1 VHAIACWRLS
11 TLVLAGAGYIRDRGL
26 NGVTTATAQ
35 PRPPNSELAYR
46 NGRTGHN
53 PDILS
58 CMADLSDFY
67 ELDALLSDEDQ
78 MIRDTVGRFVEN
90 DFKPLV
96 AEHFEAGTFP
106 MELVPAIADMGLL
119 GMHLDGY
126 GCAGASAMAYG
137 IACREL
143 EAGDSG
149 LRSFVSVQGSLCMFP
164 IWKYGSEEQKEQW
177 LPQMAAGDI
186 IGCFGLT
193 EPDHGSDPSSMA
205 TRAKRD
211 GDDWILNGSKRWI
224 TNAGIA
230 DLAIVWANTDDGF
243 RGFLV
248 PTDSDGFEARKIQ
261 NKLSLRASVTGEFYM
276 DDVIVPESMRLPDAV
291 SIGAPLSCLS
301 EARFGIAFGAVG
313 VARDCYNAALDY
325 QQGRPQFGKPLS
337 SFQISQIKFA
347 DMLTQMTNAN
357 LQAMTLGRLKEA
369 HSIRPYHISM
379 AKRHNCRVA
388 IDTARTARAMMGA
401 NGVSTEYSP
410 MRHANNMESVM
421 TYEGTE
427 EVHGLILG
435 QEITGIPAFR

>member
-1 VHAIACWRLS
+1 M
-11 TLVLAGAGYIRDRGL
+11 
-26 NGVTTATAQ
+26 Q
-35 PRPPNSELAYR
+35 
-46 NGRTGHN
+46 
-53 PDILS
+53 
-58 CMADLSDFY
+58 DLTDFY
-67 ELDALLSDEDQ
+67 GLDDSLGDEEG
-78 MIRDTVGRFVEN
+78 MIRDTVAKFVEN
-90 DFKPLV
+90 EFNPVV

-106 MELVPAIADMGLL
+106 MELVPTIADMGLL

-164 IWKYGSEEQKEQW
+164 IWKYGSEEQKEEW
-177 LPQMAAGDI
+177 LPRMAAGEI

-193 EPDHGSDPSSMA
+193 EPDHGSDPSSMI
-205 TRAKRD
+205 TRAVRKGD
-211 GDDWILNGSKRWI
+211 GWVLNGAKRWI

-230 DLAIVWANTDDGF
+230 QLAIVWANTDEGF

-248 PTDSDGFEARKIQ
+248 PTDSPGFEARKIQ

-276 DDVIVPESMRLPDAV
+276 DDVEVPEAMRLPDAV

-301 EARFGIAFGAVG
+301 EARYGIAFGAVG
-313 VARDCYNAALDY
+313 VSRACYNAALEY
-325 QQGRPQFGKPLS
+325 QLDRPQFGKPLAG
-337 SFQISQIKFA
+337 FQISQIKFA
-347 DMLTQMTNAN
+347 DMLTRMTNAN
-357 LQAMTLGRLKEA
+357 LQAMNLGRLKED
-369 HSIRPYHISM
+369 HKIRPFHVSM

-388 IDTARTARAMMGA
+388 IDIAREARTMMGA

>member
-1 VHAIACWRLS
+1 M
-11 TLVLAGAGYIRDRGL
+11 LVLAKRCYIRVRGL
-26 NGVTTATAQ
+26 NGATTTTAPWRRRSSQ
-35 PRPPNSELAYR
+35 VPGW
-46 NGRTGHN
+46 NGRSGPNT
-53 PDILS
+53 DILA

-67 ELDALLSDEDQ
+67 ELDALLSDEEQ
-78 MIRDTVGRFVEN
+78 MIRDTVGKFVDNE
-90 DFKPLV
+90 FKPLV

-137 IACREL
+137 VACREL

-177 LPQMAAGDI
+177 LPKMAAGET

-193 EPDHGSDPSSMA
+193 EPDHGSDPSAMT
-205 TRAKRD
+205 TRAARD
-211 GDDWILNGSKRWI
+211 GDGWILNGAKRWI

-230 DLAIVWANTDDGF
+230 DLAIVWANSDEGF

-276 DDVIVPESMRLPDAV
+276 DDVVVPESMRLPDAV

-301 EARFGIAFGAVG
+301 EARYGIAFGAVG

-357 LQAMTLGRLKEA
+357 LQAMTLGKLKEA
-369 HSIRPYHISM
+369 HTVRPYHISM

>member
-1 VHAIACWRLS
+1 MEQRQRP
-11 TLVLAGAGYIRDRGL
+11 TGRDHL
-26 NGVTTATAQ
+26 T
-35 PRPPNSELAYR
+35 PKSLHWNSR
-46 NGRTGHN
+46 SGPN
-53 PDILS
+53 PDILA

-67 ELDALLSDEDQ
+67 ELDALLSDEEQ
-78 MIRDTVGRFVEN
+78 MIRDTVAKFVEN

-177 LPQMAAGDI
+177 LPQMAAGEI

-193 EPDHGSDPSSMA
+193 EPDHGSDPSAMA
-205 TRAKRD
+205 TRAKRE
-211 GDDWILNGSKRWI
+211 GDEWILNGSKRWI

-230 DLAIVWANTDDGF
+230 DLAIVWANTDEGF

-248 PTDSDGFEARKIQ
+248 PSDSNGFEARKIE

-276 DDVIVPESMRLPDAV
+276 DDVVVPESMRLPDAV

-301 EARFGIAFGAVG
+301 EARYGIAFGAVG

-357 LQAMTLGRLKEA
+357 LQSMTLGRLKEA
-369 HSIRPYHISM
+369 HSVRPYHISM

-427 EVHGLILG
+427 EIHGLILG

>member
-1 VHAIACWRLS
+1 
-11 TLVLAGAGYIRDRGL
+11 
-26 NGVTTATAQ
+26 
-35 PRPPNSELAYR
+35 
-46 NGRTGHN
+46 
-53 PDILS
+53 
-58 CMADLSDFY
+58 MADLSDFY
-67 ELDALLSDEDQ
+67 ELDALLGDEEQ
-78 MIRDTVGRFVEN
+78 MIRDTVAKFVDNE
-90 DFKPLV
+90 FAPLI
-96 AEHFEAGTFP
+96 ADHFEAGTFP
-106 MELVPAIADMGLL
+106 MQLVPAIADMGLL

-137 IACREL
+137 VACREL

-164 IWKYGSEEQKEQW
+164 IWKYGSEEQKERW
-177 LPQMAAGDI
+177 LPQMAAGEI

-193 EPDHGSDPSSMA
+193 EPDHGSDPSNMA

-211 GDDWILNGSKRWI
+211 GDKWVLNGSKRWI

-230 DLAIVWANTDDGF
+230 DLAIVWANTDEGF

-276 DDVIVPESMRLPDAV
+276 DDVIVPESMRLTDAV

-301 EARFGIAFGAVG
+301 EARYGIAFGAVG

-325 QQGRPQFGKPLS
+325 QQGRAQFGKPLS

-369 HSIRPYHISM
+369 HTVRPHHISM

-401 NGVSTEYSP
+401 NGISTEYSP

-427 EVHGLILG
+427 EIHGLILG

>member
-1 VHAIACWRLS
+1 
-11 TLVLAGAGYIRDRGL
+11 
-26 NGVTTATAQ
+26 
-35 PRPPNSELAYR
+35 
-46 NGRTGHN
+46 
-53 PDILS
+53 
-58 CMADLSDFY
+58 MADLSDFY
-67 ELDALLSDEDQ
+67 ELDALLSDEEQ
-78 MIRDTVGRFVEN
+78 MIRDTVGKFVDNE
-90 DFKPLV
+90 FKPLV

-137 IACREL
+137 VACREL

-177 LPQMAAGDI
+177 LPKMAAGET

-193 EPDHGSDPSSMA
+193 EPDHGSDPSAMT
-205 TRAKRD
+205 TRATRD
-211 GDDWILNGSKRWI
+211 GDGWILNGAKRWI

-230 DLAIVWANTDDGF
+230 DLAIVWANSDEGF

-276 DDVIVPESMRLPDAV
+276 DDVVVPESMRLPDAV

-301 EARFGIAFGAVG
+301 EARYGIAFGAVG

-357 LQAMTLGRLKEA
+357 LQAMTLGKLKEA
-369 HSIRPYHISM
+369 HTVRPYHISM

>member
-1 VHAIACWRLS
+1 
-11 TLVLAGAGYIRDRGL
+11 
-26 NGVTTATAQ
+26 
-35 PRPPNSELAYR
+35 
-46 NGRTGHN
+46 
-53 PDILS
+53 
-58 CMADLSDFY
+58 MADLSDFY
-67 ELDALLSDEDQ
+67 GLDDSLGDEEG
-78 MIRDTVGRFVEN
+78 MICDTVAKFVEN
-90 DFKPLV
+90 EFNPVV

-106 MELVPAIADMGLL
+106 MELVPTIADMGLL

-164 IWKYGSEEQKEQW
+164 IWRYGSEEQKEEW
-177 LPQMAAGDI
+177 LPRMAAGEV

-193 EPDHGSDPSSMA
+193 EPDHGSDPSSMS
-205 TRAKRD
+205 TRAIRKGD
-211 GDDWILNGSKRWI
+211 GWVLNGAKRWI

-230 DLAIVWANTDDGF
+230 QLAIVWANTDEGF

-248 PTDSDGFEARKIQ
+248 PTDSPGFEARKIQ

-276 DDVIVPESMRLPDAV
+276 DDVEVPESMRLPDAV

-301 EARFGIAFGAVG
+301 EARYGIAFGAVG
-313 VARDCYNAALDY
+313 VSRSCYQAALDY
-325 QQGRPQFGKPLS
+325 QLERPQFGKPLA

-347 DMLTQMTNAN
+347 NMLTSMTNAN
-357 LQAMTLGRLKEA
+357 LQAMNLGRLKED
-369 HSIRPYHISM
+369 HKIRPYHISM

-388 IDTARTARAMMGA
+388 IDIAREARTMMGA

>member
-1 VHAIACWRLS
+1 MEQRQRP
-11 TLVLAGAGYIRDRGL
+11 TGRDHL
-26 NGVTTATAQ
+26 T
-35 PRPPNSELAYR
+35 PKSLHWNSR
-46 NGRTGHN
+46 SGPN
-53 PDILS
+53 PDILA

-67 ELDALLSDEDQ
+67 ELDALLSDEEQ
-78 MIRDTVGRFVEN
+78 MIRDTVAKFVEN

-177 LPQMAAGDI
+177 LPQMAAGEI

-193 EPDHGSDPSSMA
+193 EPDHGSDPSAMA
-205 TRAKRD
+205 TRAKRE
-211 GDDWILNGSKRWI
+211 GDEWILNGSKRWI

-230 DLAIVWANTDDGF
+230 DLAIVWANTDEGF

-248 PTDSDGFEARKIQ
+248 PSDSDGFEARKIE

-276 DDVIVPESMRLPDAV
+276 DDVVVPESMRLPDAV

-301 EARFGIAFGAVG
+301 EARYGIAFGAVG

-357 LQAMTLGRLKEA
+357 LQSMTLGRLKEA
-369 HSIRPYHISM
+369 HSVRPYHISM

-427 EVHGLILG
+427 EIHGLILG

>member
-1 VHAIACWRLS
+1 MEQRQRP
-11 TLVLAGAGYIRDRGL
+11 TGRDHL
-26 NGVTTATAQ
+26 T
-35 PRPPNSELAYR
+35 PKSLHWNSR
-46 NGRTGHN
+46 SGPN
-53 PDILS
+53 PDILA

-67 ELDALLSDEDQ
+67 ELDALLSDEEQ
-78 MIRDTVGRFVEN
+78 MIRDTVAKFVEN

-137 IACREL
+137 VACREL

-177 LPQMAAGDI
+177 LPQMAAGEI

-193 EPDHGSDPSSMA
+193 EPDHGSDPSAMA
-205 TRAKRD
+205 THAKRD
-211 GDDWILNGSKRWI
+211 GDEWILNGSKRWI

-230 DLAIVWANTDDGF
+230 DLAIVWANTDEGF

-248 PTDSDGFEARKIQ
+248 PSDSDGFEARKIQ

-276 DDVIVPESMRLPDAV
+276 DDVVVPESMRLPDAV

-301 EARFGIAFGAVG
+301 EARYGIAFGAVG

-357 LQAMTLGRLKEA
+357 LQSMTLGRLKEA
-369 HSIRPYHISM
+369 HSVRPYHISM

-401 NGVSTEYSP
+401 NGISTEYSP

-427 EVHGLILG
+427 EIHGLILG

>member
-1 VHAIACWRLS
+1 MEQRQRP
-11 TLVLAGAGYIRDRGL
+11 TGRDHL
-26 NGVTTATAQ
+26 T
-35 PRPPNSELAYR
+35 PKSLHWNSR
-46 NGRTGHN
+46 SGPN
-53 PDILS
+53 PDILAY
-58 CMADLSDFY
+58 MADLSDFY
-67 ELDALLSDEDQ
+67 ELDALLSDEEQ
-78 MIRDTVGRFVEN
+78 MIRDTVAKFVEN

-177 LPQMAAGDI
+177 LPQMAAGEI

-193 EPDHGSDPSSMA
+193 EPDHGSDPSAMA

-211 GDDWILNGSKRWI
+211 GDEWILNGSKRWI

-230 DLAIVWANTDDGF
+230 DLAIVWANTDEGF

-248 PTDSDGFEARKIQ
+248 PSDSAGFEARKIQ

-276 DDVIVPESMRLPDAV
+276 DDVVVPESMRLPDAV

-301 EARFGIAFGAVG
+301 EARYGIAFGAVG

-357 LQAMTLGRLKEA
+357 LQSMTLGRLKEA
-369 HSIRPYHISM
+369 HSVRPYHISM

-401 NGVSTEYSP
+401 NGISTEYSP

-427 EVHGLILG
+427 EIHGLILG

>member
-1 VHAIACWRLS
+1 MS
-11 TLVLAGAGYIRDRGL
+11 
-26 NGVTTATAQ
+26 
-35 PRPPNSELAYR
+35 
-46 NGRTGHN
+46 
-53 PDILS
+53 
-58 CMADLSDFY
+58 DLSDFY
-67 ELDALLSDEDQ
+67 SLDETLGDDEG
-78 MIRDTVGRFVEN
+78 MIRDTVARFVEN
-90 DFKPLV
+90 EFNPVV
-96 AEHFEAGTFP
+96 ADHFEAGTFP
-106 MELVPAIADMGLL
+106 MDLVPTIADMGLL
-119 GMHLDGY
+119 GMHLEGY

-164 IWKYGSEEQKEQW
+164 IWRYGSEEQKEQW
-177 LPQMAAGDI
+177 LPRMAAGEI

-193 EPDHGSDPSSMA
+193 EPDHGSDPSSMI
-205 TRAKRD
+205 TRAVRKGD
-211 GDDWILNGSKRWI
+211 GWVLNGAKRWI

-230 DLAIVWANTDDGF
+230 QLAIVWANTDEGF

-248 PTDSDGFEARKIQ
+248 PTDSPGFEARKIQ

-276 DDVIVPESMRLPDAV
+276 DDVEVPESMRLPDAM

-301 EARFGIAFGAVG
+301 EARYGIAFGAVG
-313 VARDCYNAALDY
+313 VARACFEAALQY
-325 QQGRPQFGKPLS
+325 QLDRPQFGKALAG
-337 SFQISQIKFA
+337 FQISQIKFA
-347 DMLTQMTNAN
+347 DMLTGMTNAN
-357 LQAMTLGRLKEA
+357 LQAMRLGELKEA
-369 HSIRPYHISM
+369 HKIRPHHISM

-388 IDTARTARAMMGA
+388 IDVARQARTMMGA

>member
-1 VHAIACWRLS
+1 MEQRQRP
-11 TLVLAGAGYIRDRGL
+11 TGRDHL
-26 NGVTTATAQ
+26 T
-35 PRPPNSELAYR
+35 PKSLHWNSR
-46 NGRTGHN
+46 SGPI
-53 PDILS
+53 PDILAY
-58 CMADLSDFY
+58 MADLSDFY
-67 ELDALLSDEDQ
+67 ELDALLSDEEQ
-78 MIRDTVGRFVEN
+78 MIRDTVAKFVEN

-177 LPQMAAGDI
+177 LPQMAAGEI

-193 EPDHGSDPSSMA
+193 EPDHGSDPSAMA
-205 TRAKRD
+205 THAKRD
-211 GDDWILNGSKRWI
+211 GDEWILNGSKRWI

-230 DLAIVWANTDDGF
+230 DLAIVWANTDEGF

-248 PTDSDGFEARKIQ
+248 PSDSDGFEARKIQ

-276 DDVIVPESMRLPDAV
+276 DDVVVPESMRLPDAV
-291 SIGAPLSCLS
+291 IIGAPLSCLS
-301 EARFGIAFGAVG
+301 EARYGIAFGAVG

-357 LQAMTLGRLKEA
+357 LQSMTLGRLKEA
-369 HSIRPYHISM
+369 HSVRPYHISM

-401 NGVSTEYSP
+401 NGISTEYSP

-427 EVHGLILG
+427 EIHGLILG

>member
-1 VHAIACWRLS
+1 MSQTPAS
-11 TLVLAGAGYIRDRGL
+11 
-26 NGVTTATAQ
+26 
-35 PRPPNSELAYR
+35 
-46 NGRTGHN
+46 
-53 PDILS
+53 
-58 CMADLSDFY
+58 LSDFY
-67 ELDALLSDEDQ
+67 EMDEFLSDEET
-78 MIRDTVGRFVEN
+78 MIRDTVATFVAKEW
-90 DFKPLV
+90 DPIV
-96 AEHFEAGTFP
+96 GDHFEAGTFP
-106 MELVPAIADMGLL
+106 MELVPTIADMGLL

-137 IACREL
+137 VACREL

-164 IWKYGSEEQKEQW
+164 IWRYGSTEQKEHW
-177 LPQMAAGDI
+177 LPRMAAGEV

-193 EPDHGSDPSSMA
+193 EPDHGSDPASMA
-205 TRAKRD
+205 TRAVRR
-211 GDDWILNGSKRWI
+211 GDTWVLNGAKRWI
-224 TNAGIA
+224 TNAGLA

-248 PTDSDGFEARKIQ
+248 PTDSPGFEARKIQ

-276 DDVIVPESMRLPDAV
+276 DDVEVPESMRLPDAL

-313 VARDCYNAALDY
+313 VARCCYEAALDY
-325 QQGRPQFGKPLS
+325 QLERPQFGKPLA

-347 DMLTQMTNAN
+347 DMLTDITNAN
-357 LQAMTLGRLKEA
+357 LQAMRLGQLKEQ
-369 HSIRPYHISM
+369 HRLRPHHISM

-401 NGVSTEYSP
+401 NGVSTEYAP
-410 MRHANNMESVM
+410 MRHAANMESVM

-427 EVHGLILG
+427 EIHGLILG
-435 QEITGIPAFR
+435 QQITNIPAFR